1 MVKNPPANE
10 RVEGLIPGS
19 ERSPGEGNGNP
30 FPVSLPGKPQ
40 GQRSLA
46 GYSPWGCRS
55 IRQDLATKTRN
66 TVLVS
71 LWYQVSESDVR
82 QTEVLPVLRL
92 P

>member
-1 MVKNPPANE
+1 MVKNPPAKA
-10 RVEGLIPGS
+10 RIEGLIPGS
-19 ERSPGEGNGNP
+19 ERSPGERNGNP
-30 FPVSLPGKPQ
+30 FPVSLPAKPQ

-46 GYSPWGCRS
+46 GYSPRGCKS

-71 LWYQVSESDVR
+71 LQYQASESDVR